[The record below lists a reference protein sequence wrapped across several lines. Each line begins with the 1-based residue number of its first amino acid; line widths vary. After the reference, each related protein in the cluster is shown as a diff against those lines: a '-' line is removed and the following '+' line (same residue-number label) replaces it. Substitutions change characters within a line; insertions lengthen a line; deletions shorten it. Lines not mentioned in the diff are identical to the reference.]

1 MASAEGGSPIRRLV
15 AGAAIVVL
23 VSGGIAGAAAARMGG
38 QAAAKKVLRYGV
50 PANIVS
56 AGVSNPTAI
65 PSTDGPVLSI
75 AYAPIIHDN
84 PDGSF
89 SPGLAVKWRFVGGH
103 KVFEFTLRRN
113 ARYSDGTPV
122 TAANVVSY
130 LNWFAKTK
138 SIFAGLLGPKPK
150 FRAVDKWTVR
160 ITMSVPNPSM
170 PLLLSE
176 ENVTWGFVASPKA
189 VANNKLFDRA
199 TYGAGPY
206 KLDYAH
212 TVPGDHYTFVPNP
225 YYWDKSAIKFKQIYM
240 KAFADASSALQA
252 QQAGQ
257 IDVQW
262 STDSS
267 TAAAAESAGL
277 QVVSAPFAVQFFQLN
292 AKESKPLSDARVR
305 QAMNYAIDRKAIA
318 KALYGKYASG
328 SAEFTITPD
337 ADPGLQNSYA
347 YNPTKAKSLLAA
359 AGYSN
364 GFSFQ
369 MDVGNSAG
377 AKVAGLV
384 ASYLQAVGIKAT
396 VMSFPTGG
404 AYVNAIFAFKD
415 DSWLLAADVGVPTPI
430 EYPSFI
436 GSASAFGPPEPVNP
450 EVYRL
455 YYSGLKSSNPSKDW
469 KKMWSIITTDAW
481 FLPIATISDLV
492 YVSKSVGGVKM
503 SPANPYSYPTQ
514 WFFK

>member
-1 MASAEGGSPIRRLV
+1 MARRSGRTRRLGLTAALLVALCGGV
-15 AGAAIVVL
+15 AG
-23 VSGGIAGAAAARMGG
+23 GAAATSNSGTAT
-38 QAAAKKVLRYGV
+38 KVLRYGV
-50 PANIVS
+50 PAAIVG
-56 AGVSNPTAI
+56 AGVSNPAAI

-84 PDGSF
+84 PDGTF
-89 SPGLAVKWRFVGGH
+89 SPGLATKWRFVGGH

-113 ARYSDGTPV
+113 ARFSDGAPV
-122 TAANVVSY
+122 TAAAVVTWFNY
-130 LNWFAKTK
+130 FAKSK

-150 FRAVDKWTVR
+150 FRAVNKWTVR
-160 ITMSVPNPSM
+160 ITMSIPNPSM

-189 VANNKLFDRA
+189 VANDNLFNKA

-206 KLDYAH
+206 KLDYSH

-240 KAFADASSALQA
+240 KAFADPSSALQA

-267 TAAAAESAGL
+267 TAAAAEASGL

-292 AKESKPLSDARVR
+292 AKASKPLSDTRVR

-318 KALYGKYASG
+318 KALYGKYAAPS
-328 SAEFTITPD
+328 SEFTITPD
-337 ADPGLQNSYA
+337 ADPGLQNYYA

-364 GFSFQ
+364 GFTFN
-369 MDVGNSAG
+369 MDVGNDPG
-377 AKVAGLV
+377 AKLAGLV
-384 ASYLQAVGIKAT
+384 AHYLQAVGIKANVVT
-396 VMSFPTGG
+396 FPTGS
-404 AYVNAIFAFKD
+404 AYVNAIFGFKD
-415 DSWLLAADVGVPTPI
+415 DSWLLAADVGVPTPV
-430 EYPSFI
+430 EFPSFI
-436 GSASAFGPPEPVNP
+436 GKASAFGPPEPTNP
-450 EVYRL
+450 QVEQL
-455 YYSGLKSSNPSKDW
+455 YFHGLKSSNPTKAW
-469 KKMWSIITTDAW
+469 KKAWSIITTDAW
-481 FLPIATISDLV
+481 FLPISTISDLV

-503 SPANPYSYPTQ
+503 SPADPYSYPTE